1 MEIEMGGG
9 ADAYKMATEA
19 GREAVKQ
26 LLVVTGGLLAGYLAF
41 TGRTET
47 AGILDPAW
55 AREVITALFSSLF
68 LGTLSLAFTYL
79 MHAARSRFLEDRAAA
94 DLRSENRWQCLSLAA
109 TLLAFFLL
117 LLAILII
124 VVTAY
129 A

>member
-1 MEIEMGGG
+1 MSGG

-41 TGRTET
+41 TGRKET
-47 AGILDPAW
+47 ADILDPAW
-55 AREVITALFSSLF
+55 ARLVISVLFGSLF
-68 LGTLSLAFTYL
+68 AGTLSLAFTYL
-79 MHAARSRFLEDRAAA
+79 MHAARSRYIEDRKPA
-94 DLRSENRWQCLSLAA
+94 DQRSEGVWQWLSLAA

-124 VVTAY
+124 VATAY